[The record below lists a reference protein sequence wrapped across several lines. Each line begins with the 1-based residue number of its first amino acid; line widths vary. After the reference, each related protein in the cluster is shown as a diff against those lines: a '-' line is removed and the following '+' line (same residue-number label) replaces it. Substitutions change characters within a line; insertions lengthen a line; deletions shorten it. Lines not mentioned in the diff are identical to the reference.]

1 MSLRRNLGQ
10 LARRALPAGSR
21 GRHAALVAVRTAKAA
36 RHEFIAASRSD
47 AGGYVHRS
55 KAVVGYD
62 EWLAGHR
69 DGFPSLEGVEP
80 RAVAVVVEVPHG
92 ERLDAGTARSVRGQK
107 RSSPQL
113 IEVASGTRIED
124 VPLPER
130 GFALF
135 LRNGDRLDPSALAVL
150 AREHAIDP
158 SRRLITFDRDHLA
171 GGKREQPV
179 FLPEHAPEMLLGANH
194 VDRAFAVDTAHV
206 GTGWTVDDS
215 GVWRFLLARDFQS
228 WEWMRV
234 PFVLLSVARDA
245 RRPSA
250 EDAAMVAA
258 VLAARGERA
267 TAEVHGSVV
276 RVRFEPAAWPKV
288 SIVIPTR
295 HNRANLER
303 LMPTLARTDY
313 PEFDVTIFDN
323 GDETPEHRAFYE
335 AWGESL
341 ALRVEWYA
349 TDSFNYSKVMN
360 RAVASTDGELV
371 LTLNDDTEAVDA
383 GWLREMVGHLLREG
397 IGTVGVQH
405 RFADGRI
412 QHGGVTLGPNGFADN
427 TFTGMRPGEAT
438 MLGSTDLYRDSLA
451 VTGAC
456 TLIRR
461 EHWDEVGGMDENFI
475 LTGSDV
481 VLGLDQH
488 LRERRNVVLPF
499 DLVRHHESVTRG
511 TSAIPES
518 DFFASYWRYHSW
530 LSGEDPFWSPNLSRA
545 SAVPRLRPHDEASP
559 IRYTFQALGR
569 PWGEVKQTMGISDE
583 AKSLLDTA
591 SVSREQVDAVRA
603 LHEAEAGRLEI
614 RSINWF
620 IPDIDMPY
628 FGGLNTC
635 FRLAA
640 KLHRDHG
647 VHNRFIVFG
656 SPMKHW
662 VSTAVAAAFPELR
675 EADVHYY
682 QGLDEQLD
690 AIPEADAGVATL
702 WLTAMHLAK
711 ASGMRRKF
719 YLVQDYEPGFYPASS
734 MFAMTE
740 ESYRLG
746 LYGLCNTRSMHEIYR
761 DLYDG
766 ESTWFAPAVDRSIF
780 HAEGRREKGA
790 DEPVTI
796 FAYARDHFRNCWE
809 LAYEALRRIKR
820 IHGDGV
826 RIIAAG
832 ARYLPP
838 TADFVD
844 MGLMDYRATGAMYR
858 ETDIG
863 LTLQISRHP
872 SYLPLEIMAS
882 GATMVAPDSKF
893 FKWLFTEDN
902 SSEAMRT
909 VDDIV
914 AQLDG
919 LVRDAA
925 LRRRKQQAA
934 LATIDTGHGSW
945 DAALSGIYDYMCDP
959 RGEHAAVE

>member
-1 MSLRRNLGQ
+1 MSLRKNLGQ
-10 LARRALPAGSR
+10 LARRILPAGSR

-36 RHEFIAASRSD
+36 RHEFVVANRSD
-47 AGGYVHRS
+47 AGGFVHRA
-55 KAVVGYD
+55 KAVEGYD
-62 EWLAGHR
+62 GWLKQHR
-69 DGFPSLEGVEP
+69 ASFPSTDDVEAP
-80 RAVAVVVEVPHG
+80 DFAVVVELAPG
-92 ERLDAGTARSVRGQK
+92 ESLDAGTAKSIRGQ
-107 RSSPQL
+107 RRASPRL
-113 IEVASGTRIED
+113 LEVASGTPIAD
-124 VPLPER
+124 VALPAG
-130 GFALF
+130 GFVLF
-135 LRNGDRLDPSALAVL
+135 LRNGDRLDPQALAVL
-150 AREHAIDP
+150 ARQHAVDP
-158 SRRLITFDRDHLA
+158 TRRLLTFDRDHR
-171 GGKREQPV
+171 GGSGRERPV
-179 FLPEHAPEMLLGANH
+179 FLPEHSPEILLGANH
-194 VDRAFAVDTAHV
+194 IDRAFAASVDHI
-206 GTGWTVDDS
+206 GTGWSVDDS
-215 GVWRFLLARDFQS
+215 GIWRFLLQRAFAE
-228 WEWMRV
+228 WESARV
-234 PFVLLSVARDA
+234 PHVLLSVARDA
-245 RRPSA
+245 HAPTA
-250 EDAAMVAA
+250 ADAAMVAE
-258 VLAARGERA
+258 VLAARGETA
-267 TAEVHGSVV
+267 TTELHGSVV
-276 RVRFEPAAWPKV
+276 RVRFQPERLPKV

-295 HNRANLER
+295 HNRANLAR
-303 LMPTLARTDY
+303 LLPTLVATDY

-323 GDETPEHRAFYE
+323 GDETAENRAFYE
-335 AWGESL
+335 TAGAGL
-341 ALRVEWYA
+341 DLHVEWYRA
-349 TDSFNYSKVMN
+349 APFNYSKVMN
-360 RAVASTDGELV
+360 RAVAATDGELV

-397 IGTVGVQH
+397 IGSVGVQH

-427 TFTGMRPGEAT
+427 TFTRMRPGEQT

-488 LRERRNVVLPF
+488 LRGRRNVVLPF

-518 DFFASYWRYHSW
+518 DFFASYWRYHSF

-545 SAVPRLRPHDEASP
+545 TAVPELRPQGEASP

-569 PWGEVKQTMGISDE
+569 PWGEIKQTMGISDE
-583 AKSLLDTA
+583 AKSLLTTA
-591 SVSREQVDAVRA
+591 SVKREHVEAVRA
-603 LHEAEAGRLEI
+603 LHDTESGRMEI

-620 IPDIDMPY
+620 IPDIDMPF

-640 KLHRDHG
+640 KLQRDHG

-656 SPMKHW
+656 TPTQHW
-662 VSTAVAAAFPELR
+662 AKTAIAAAFPELR
-675 EADVHYY
+675 EAEVHYY
-682 QGLDEQLD
+682 QGIDEQLLD
-690 AIPEADAGVATL
+690 LPEADAGVATL

-711 ASGMRRKF
+711 ATGMRRKF
-719 YLVQDYEPGFYPASS
+719 YLVQDFEPGFYPASS
-734 MFAMTE
+734 MYAMTE

-746 LYGLCNTRSMHEIYR
+746 LYGLCNTKSMHDIYTEV
-761 DLYDG
+761 YDG
-766 ESTWFAPAVDRSIF
+766 EATWFAPAVDRSIF
-780 HAEGRREKGA
+780 HVEGRREKSA

-796 FAYARDHFRNCWE
+796 FAYARDHFRNSWE

-820 IHGDGV
+820 MHGDGV

-844 MGLMDYRATGAMYR
+844 KGLMDYRATGAMYR

-893 FKWLFTEDN
+893 FKWLFTEEN
-902 SSEAMRT
+902 SNQAMRT

-914 AQLDG
+914 EQLDA
-919 LVRDAA
+919 LIRDPE
-925 LRRRKQQAA
+925 LRRRKQAA
-934 LATIDTGHGSW
+934 AVATIDAGHASW
-945 DAALSGIYDYMCDP
+945 EDALSGIYDYMCDP
-959 RGEHAAVE
+959 RRV

>member
-1 MSLRRNLGQ
+1 MSLRTNLGQ

-21 GRHAALVAVRTAKAA
+21 GRHAALVALRTAKAA
-36 RHEFIAASRSD
+36 RREFVTARHSD
-47 AGGYVHRS
+47 AGGYVHRA
-55 KAVVGYD
+55 KEVEHYD
-62 EWLAGHR
+62 DWLRQHR
-69 DGFPSLEGVEP
+69 MSFPSTDDVDP
-80 RAVAVVVEVPHG
+80 KAIVVVIEVPQG
-92 ERLDAGTARSVRGQK
+92 ETLDGGTAKSIRGQ
-107 RSSPQL
+107 RRASPQL
-113 IEVASGTRIED
+113 VEVRSGTPIEE

-135 LRNGDRLDPSALAVL
+135 LRNGDRLDPHAVAVL
-150 AREHAIDP
+150 TREHAIDP
-158 SRRLITFDRDHLA
+158 ARRLIVFDRDHGA
-171 GGKREQPV
+171 GGKRERPV
-179 FLPEHAPEMLLGANH
+179 FLPEHSPEILLGANH
-194 VDRAFAVDTAHV
+194 IDRAFAVDVQHV
-206 GTGWTVDDS
+206 GSGWRIDDS
-215 GVWRFLLARDFQS
+215 GVWRFLLSRDFGA
-228 WEWMRV
+228 WETMRV
-234 PFVLLSVARDA
+234 PYVLLTVGRDA
-245 RRPSA
+245 HPPTA
-250 EDAAMVAA
+250 ADAAMVAE
-258 VLAARGERA
+258 VLGARGERA
-267 TAEVHGSVV
+267 STELHGTVV
-276 RVRFEPAAWPKV
+276 RVRFEPEALPKV

-295 HNRANLER
+295 HNRANLSR
-303 LMPTLARTDY
+303 LLPTLASTDY
-313 PEFDVTIFDN
+313 PHFDVTIFDN
-323 GDETPEHRAFYE
+323 GEESPANRAFYE
-335 AWGESL
+335 AQREL
-341 ALRVEWYA
+341 DLRVEWYRVEQ
-349 TDSFNYSKVMN
+349 FNYSTVVN

-371 LTLNDDTEAVDA
+371 LTLNDDTEAVDR
-383 GWLREMVGHLLREG
+383 GWLREMVGHLLRDG
-397 IGTVGVQH
+397 VGTVGVQH

-427 TFTGMRPGEAT
+427 TFARLRPGTDT

-461 EHWDEVGGMDENFI
+461 EHWDEVGGLDENFI

-488 LRERRNVVLPF
+488 LRGRRNVVLPF

-511 TSAIPES
+511 AGAIPES

-545 SAVPRLRPHDEASP
+545 ASVPQLRPKDEASP
-559 IRYTFQALGR
+559 LRFTFQALGR
-569 PWGEVKQTMGISDE
+569 PWGVVKQTMGISDE
-583 AKSLLDTA
+583 AKSLLATA
-591 SVSREQVDAVRA
+591 SVNREHVESIRA
-603 LHEAEAGRLEI
+603 LHDAEPGHLDI
-614 RSINWF
+614 RSVNWF
-620 IPDIDMPY
+620 IPDIDMPF

-640 KLHRDHG
+640 KLKRDHG
-647 VHNRFIVFG
+647 VTNRFVVFG

-662 VSTAVAAAFPELR
+662 VQTAVAAAFPELR
-675 EADVHYY
+675 DAEVHYY
-682 QGLDEQLD
+682 QGLDDQLQE
-690 AIPEADAGVATL
+690 IPEADAGVATL

-711 ASGMRRKF
+711 ATGMRRKF

-746 LYGLCNTRSMHEIYR
+746 LYGLCNTRSMHEIYH

-766 ESTWFAPAVDRSIF
+766 EGTWFSPAVDRTVF
-780 HAEGRREKGA
+780 NPHGRREKA
-790 DEPVTI
+790 QDEPVTI

-809 LAYEALRRIKR
+809 LAYEALRQIKR
-820 IHGDGV
+820 MHGDRV
-826 RIIAAG
+826 KIIAAG

-844 MGLMDYRATGAMYR
+844 MGLMDYRATGAVYR

-893 FKWLFTEDN
+893 FKWLFTEEN
-902 SSEAMRT
+902 SNQSMRT

-914 AQLDG
+914 AQLDV
-919 LVRDAA
+919 LIRDAE
-925 LRRRKQQAA
+925 LRKGKQAA
-934 LATIDTGHGSW
+934 ALETIDGGHASW
-945 DAALSGIYDYMCDP
+945 DDALDHIYGYMCDP
-959 RGEHAAVE
+959 RQA

>member
-1 MSLRRNLGQ
+1 MSLRKNLGQ
-10 LARRALPAGSR
+10 LARRVLPVGSS
-21 GRHAALVAVRTAKAA
+21 GRHVALVAVRTAKAA
-36 RHEFIAASRSD
+36 RHEFIVAKQSD
-47 AGGYVHRS
+47 AGGYVRRS
-55 KAVVGYD
+55 KAVAGYD
-62 EWLAGHR
+62 DWLGDHR
-69 DGFPSLEGVEP
+69 AGFPSIEDVEA
-80 RAVAVVVEVPHG
+80 RAMAVIVEVHQG
-92 ERLDAGTARSVRGQK
+92 EALDAGTARSVRGQR
-107 RSSPQL
+107 RSQAQL
-113 IEVASGTRIED
+113 IEVRSGTRIED
-124 VPLPER
+124 IPLPAH

-135 LRNGDRLDPSALAVL
+135 LRNGDRLDPHALAVL

-158 SRRLITFDRDHLA
+158 ARRLLTFDRDHRA
-171 GGKREQPV
+171 YGKRERPV
-179 FLPEHAPEMLLGANH
+179 FLPEHSPEILLGANH
-194 VDRAFAVDTAHV
+194 IDRAFAVHVDHV
-206 GTGWTVDDS
+206 GSGWTVDDS
-215 GVWRFLLARDFQS
+215 GIWRFLLSRDFAA
-228 WEWMRV
+228 WETMRV
-234 PFVLLSVARDA
+234 PFVLLSTARGA
-245 RRPSA
+245 HAPNA
-250 EDAAMVAA
+250 ADAAMVAE

-267 TAEVHGSVV
+267 STELHSSVV
-276 RVRFEPAAWPKV
+276 RVRFEPEQLPTV

-295 HNRANLER
+295 HNRENLER
-303 LMPTLARTDY
+303 LLPTLAGTDY
-313 PEFDVTIFDN
+313 PSFDVTIFDN
-323 GDETPEHRAFYE
+323 GEVTAERRAFYE
-335 AWGESL
+335 SESARI
-341 ALRVEWYA
+341 ALRVEWYR
-349 TDSFNYSKVMN
+349 TDAFNYSKVIN
-360 RAVASTDGELV
+360 RAVASTAGELV
-371 LTLNDDTEAVDA
+371 LPLNDDTEIVDP

-397 IGTVGVQH
+397 VGTVGVQH

-427 TFTGMRPGEAT
+427 TFTGLRPGADT

-461 EHWDEVGGMDENFI
+461 KHWDEVGGMDENFI

-488 LRERRNVVLPF
+488 LRGRRNVVLPF
-499 DLVRHHESVTRG
+499 DLVRHHESATRG

-545 SAVPRLRPHDEASP
+545 SAVPHLRPKDEVSP
-559 IRYTFQALGR
+559 LRYTFQALRR
-569 PWGEVKQTMGISDE
+569 PWGVVRQTMGISDE
-583 AKSLLDTA
+583 AKSLLSTA
-591 SVSREQVDAVRA
+591 SVTREHVQAIRA
-603 LHEAEAGRLEI
+603 MHDVESGRIEI

-628 FGGLNTC
+628 FGGLNTA
-635 FRLAA
+635 FRIAA
-640 KLHRDHG
+640 KLQRDHG
-647 VHNRFIVFG
+647 VHNRFVVFG

-662 VSTAVAAAFPELR
+662 VHTAVAAAFPELR
-675 EADVHYY
+675 DAEVHYY
-682 QGLDEQLD
+682 QGLDDQLRE
-690 AIPEADAGVATL
+690 IPEADAGVATL

-711 ASGMRRKF
+711 ATGMRRKF

-766 ESTWFAPAVDRSIF
+766 EGTWFTPAVDRSIF
-780 HAEGRREKGA
+780 HPHGRREKAA

-820 IHGDGV
+820 MHGDRV
-826 RIIAAG
+826 KIIAAG

-838 TADFVD
+838 SADFVD
-844 MGLMDYRATGAMYR
+844 MGLMDYRATGAVYR

-893 FKWLFTEDN
+893 FKWLFTDEN
-902 SSEAMRT
+902 SNQSMRT

-914 AQLDG
+914 AQLDA
-919 LVRDAA
+919 LIRDAE
-925 LRRRKQQAA
+925 LRKRKQAAA
-934 LATIDTGHGSW
+934 LATIDAGHASW
-945 DAALSGIYDYMCDP
+945 DDALDHIYDYMCDP
-959 RGEHAAVE
+959 RQA